1 MARFQAQRTSS
12 RCAGGDGPHLPT
24 ALQLTGTVTHP
35 AGKAALAGELMGFV
49 CPRRPVLPAWP
60 KPGGPVS
67 PAPMESV
74 DRWPLASITAQIPGG
89 RPSVV
94 AAVRRRD
101 RGRLP
106 SFRGAD
112 AAAGPGPVMGAGS
125 GRLRADRP
133 WRTQWG
139 QLEWSRGPRGTSA
152 GVVVAGRMSPLP
164 TLTNL
169 CPSGGLV
176 SRGGAWS
183 FTGPASPRG
192 YQGGY
197 LVDSASS
204 HMLVSKIKPCMSK
217 YKQSIR

>member
-1 MARFQAQRTSS
+1 MHRSLAA
-12 RCAGGDGPHLPT
+12 AGLPACRPLHLPC
-24 ALQLTGTVTHP
+24 QTGSL
-35 AGKAALAGELMGFV
+35 AALVATVRTCRPRFSLRGLSPTRQARSRWPANSWGFV

-112 AAAGPGPVMGAGS
+112 AAAGPRPFWAL
-125 GRLRADRP
+125 GRVSCA
-133 WRTQWG
+133 RTVPG
-139 QLEWSRGPRGTSA
+139 EL
-152 GVVVAGRMSPLP
+152 
-164 TLTNL
+164 
-169 CPSGGLV
+169 SGGNWNG
-176 SRGGAWS
+176 RE
-183 FTGPASPRG
+183 GPAVRPR
-192 YQGGY
+192 
-197 LVDSASS
+197 ASS
-204 HMLVSKIKPCMSK
+204 WPGACRPC
-217 YKQSIR
+217 QR

>member
-1 MARFQAQRTSS
+1 MRVKGKCASQLSCCGPACLPPSTSSLPDRQS

-35 AGKAALAGELMGFV
+35 AGKAALAGELLGFA

-112 AAAGPGPVMGAGS
+112 AAAGPRLFWAL
-125 GRLRADRP
+125 GRVSCE
-133 WRTQWG
+133 RTVPG
-139 QLEWSRGPRGTSA
+139 EL
-152 GVVVAGRMSPLP
+152 
-164 TLTNL
+164 
-169 CPSGGLV
+169 SGGNWNG
-176 SRGGAWS
+176 RE
-183 FTGPASPRG
+183 GPAVRPR
-192 YQGGY
+192 
-197 LVDSASS
+197 AS
-204 HMLVSKIKPCMSK
+204 LWPGACRPC
-217 YKQSIR
+217 QR